1 MSQDERRNFLRVP
14 MRLPA
19 QLWRL
24 GAGAPDEP
32 LPAQT
37 LDISGGGLQVTV
49 DGPLGMHDRV
59 RIELCLADP
68 SFELATEA
76 RVVRIS
82 AGRDGRAH
90 YALAFERID
99 RRAEQRIVQLVFAE
113 ERRAVAQHSNVRL
126 ALWLPVLFRCESAP
140 EPVKART
147 FDLSADDLRLITR
160 ERVELGARL
169 HLRIEGNGD
178 HFELETAATV
188 VSVEDDGEGD
198 GRLLVTAQFDPLD
211 RVTRSRILRFA
222 IEEERR
228 QEVRRQAETA

>member
-24 GAGAPDEP
+24 GAGALDEP

-49 DGPLGMHDRV
+49 DGPLEMHDRV

-76 RVVRIS
+76 RVVRI
-82 AGRDGRAH
+82 AACGDGRQS
-90 YALAFERID
+90 YALAFERLE

-113 ERRAVAQHSNVRL
+113 ERRAAAQYSNVRL
-126 ALWLPVLFRCESAP
+126 GLWLPVMFRTGNGG
-140 EPVKART
+140 PVKART
-147 FDLSADDLRLITR
+147 FDLSADDLRMITR
-160 ERVELGARL
+160 ERLEVGARL
-169 HLRIEGNGD
+169 HLRIDGHADN
-178 HFELETAATV
+178 FELETAATV
-188 VSVEDDGEGD
+188 VDVTDDGEGD
-198 GRLLVTAQFDPLD
+198 GRLLITAQFDALD

-228 QEVRRQAETA
+228 QEARRQAETA